1 MAVSTIPFALAAALL
16 GQAAAAAEPEPAAP
30 PKIVEGVT
38 VQAPDKPLDG
48 RVREFV
54 GGALGH
60 RLDGS
65 IVRWRDPICPLVS
78 GLPGPMGEAI
88 LVRLS
93 EVARRVEAPLA
104 GPDCRPNLYVMVHRQ
119 PRALLEGWR
128 RRDGR
133 LFGEASPEAV
143 RRIIESDQ
151 PVRAWHNWR
160 YEEPGLPRA
169 SRLVRNVVRNTTS
182 AIVVVDARRLDGV
195 TVAQLADYVAMV
207 GLVEM
212 QPDIETRRAATIL
225 ALFEE
230 AREPPPGLTRWDE
243 ALLHGAYS
251 TPQENVL
258 QRSAIAR
265 KVLREASREEPP
277 EEAPP

>member
-1 MAVSTIPFALAAALL
+1 MAVSTPLFALAAALL
-16 GQAAAAAEPEPAAP
+16 VQGATAAEPGRAAP
-30 PKIVEGVT
+30 PTTVEGVT
-38 VQAPDKPLDG
+38 VQAPGKPLDD

-65 IVRWRDPICPLVS
+65 IVRWREPVCPLVS
-78 GLPGPMGEAI
+78 GLPRPMGEAV

-104 GPDCRPNLYVMVHRQ
+104 GPDCRPNLYVVVNRQ
-119 PRALLEGWR
+119 PRALLERWR
-128 RRDGR
+128 RRDTH
-133 LFGEASPEAV
+133 LFGEASPGAV
-143 RRIIESDQ
+143 RRIIDTDR

-169 SRLVRNVVRNTTS
+169 SRLVRNAVRNTTS
-182 AIVVVDARRLDGV
+182 AIVVIDARRLDGV

-212 QPDIETRRAATIL
+212 QPDVETRQAATIL

-230 AREPPPGLTRWDE
+230 DREPPPGLTRWDE
-243 ALLHGAYS
+243 ALLYGAYN

-265 KVLREASREEPP
+265 QVVREARRPDPP
-277 EEAPP
+277 EGASP